1 LLPNDWLS
9 IYKSQVR
16 SLSYQKRNRIG
27 GKKRKREQ
35 ICSSSSHPNPLFQI
49 SRVGME
55 DSFPKSKRRQ
65 RIEHI
70 WAQNYSMNPQAT
82 MMEVKKPCSPLRSTG
97 FLFVSDVQIHSCKTS
112 VIILWAVC
120 GAEYS
125 LLHTLCPVQWHHS
138 ASLVCLWQQV
148 DLKGNTL
155 HFPYVCPFTQ
165 SNLDISLIMSPLLNR
180 NTWERWW

>member
-1 LLPNDWLS
+1 MKKNIKVFRPNNFKKGEAQLKTHDKTQENKETLVAGNIFMKTHPKKGLACLLPNDWLS

-16 SLSYQKRNRIG
+16 SLSYQKRNRIW

-55 DSFPKSKRRQ
+55 DPFPKSKRRQ

-97 FLFVSDVQIHSCKTS
+97 FLFVSDVQIHS
-112 VIILWAVC
+112 
-120 GAEYS
+120 
-125 LLHTLCPVQWHHS
+125 
-138 ASLVCLWQQV
+138 
-148 DLKGNTL
+148 
-155 HFPYVCPFTQ
+155 
-165 SNLDISLIMSPLLNR
+165 
-180 NTWERWW
+180 